1 MAFNWPVFTQLS
13 PFEIQLHW
21 ATAVVAFFLG
31 AAVLAS
37 RKGTAAHIT
46 MGALYVVL
54 MLVTSVAAFF
64 IRNGEV
70 SGLEYLTPKGM
81 TGIHVFIPVTLYGV
95 IGGLYGILVH
105 KDRRA
110 HKWPMVSSYFGALVI
125 AGALT
130 FIPGRRMHLLFFG
143 DPAAIAKT
151 VADIP
156 M

>member
-1 MAFNWPVFTQLS
+1 MSFNWPVFTHLS

-21 ATAVVAFFLG
+21 ATAVIAFCLG

-37 RKGTAAHIT
+37 RKGTATHIT
-46 MGALYVVL
+46 MGVIYVTL
-54 MLVTSVAAFF
+54 MLATSVAAFF

-70 SGLEYLTPKGM
+70 SGLEYLTLKGM
-81 TGIHVFIPVTLYGV
+81 TWIHVFIPVTLYGV
-95 IGGLYGILVH
+95 IGGLYGILVQE
-105 KDRRA
+105 DRRA

-130 FIPGRRMHLLFFG
+130 FIPGRRMHLFFFG
-143 DPAAIAKT
+143 DPAAISAT
-151 VADIP
+151 VANLP